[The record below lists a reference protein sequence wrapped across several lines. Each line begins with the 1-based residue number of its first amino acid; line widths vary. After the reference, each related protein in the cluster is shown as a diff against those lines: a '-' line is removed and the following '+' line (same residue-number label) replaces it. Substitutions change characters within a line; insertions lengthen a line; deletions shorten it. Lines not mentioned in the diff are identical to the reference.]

1 MTEYRTLTV
10 TVSAALAEAL
20 EAAVESGDYPTTGEI
35 IREAL
40 GGWQRQ
46 RRLRAEE
53 IAELRRLIQEG
64 LDSGPAI
71 EGNFD
76 PEDIKRRGRARLA
89 ELGVDAA

>member
-1 MTEYRTLTV
+1 MTQYRTLTV

-53 IAELRRLIQEG
+53 IAELQRLIQEG
-64 LDSGPAI
+64 LDSGPA
-71 EGNFD
+71 EEVTDAWF
-76 PEDIKRRGRARLA
+76 EDVKRRGRERLA
-89 ELGVDAA
+89 QISPE

>member
-1 MTEYRTLTV
+1 MTQYRTLTV

-53 IAELRRLIQEG
+53 IAELQRLIQEG
-64 LDSGPAI
+64 LDSGPA
-71 EGNFD
+71 EEVTDAWF
-76 PEDIKRRGRARLA
+76 EDVKRRGRERLA
-89 ELGVDAA
+89 QMSPE

>member
-1 MTEYRTLTV
+1 MTQYRTLTV

-20 EAAVESGDYPTTGEI
+20 EAAVASGDYPTTGEI

-53 IAELRRLIQEG
+53 IAELRRLIHEG
-64 LDSGPAI
+64 LESGPAV
-71 EGNFD
+71 EVTDAWF
-76 PEDIKRRGRARLA
+76 EDIKRRGRERLG
-89 ELGVDAA
+89 LPTD